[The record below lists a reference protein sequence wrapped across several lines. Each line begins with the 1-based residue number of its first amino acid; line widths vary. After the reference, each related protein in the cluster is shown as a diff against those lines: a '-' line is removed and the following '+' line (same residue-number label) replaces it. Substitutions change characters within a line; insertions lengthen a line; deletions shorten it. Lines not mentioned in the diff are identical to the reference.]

1 MKDDFVLGI
10 YEEKVSKELLFKL
23 KALFLDNSGNTKV
36 IMQVLD
42 SHGYQITSMELKN
55 LKIQLSLNLMLQIH
69 EII

>member
-36 IMQVLD
+36 IMRVLD